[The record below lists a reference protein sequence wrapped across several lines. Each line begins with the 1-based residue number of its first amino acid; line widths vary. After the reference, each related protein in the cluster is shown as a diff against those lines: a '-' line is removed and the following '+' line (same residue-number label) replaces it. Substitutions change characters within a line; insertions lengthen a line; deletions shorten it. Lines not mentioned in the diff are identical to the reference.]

1 MDQSDY
7 RERLARDL
15 ARWRIDGIISDDQE
29 RAMLARVGA
38 GEQRF
43 IGALRMGWLITAV
56 SIIGAIVLAAGVVL
70 LFAANWEEMPDW
82 FRTALVLV
90 AMLVSYAAAYAL
102 MERFEMQRIGSAF
115 LLLGTLLYQAGLFL
129 LAQIYNMP
137 VDSPILFL
145 LGALG
150 ALPLAYLF
158 SSRIVALFA
167 VVGGTTWLVWSML
180 DRYET
185 SDEAWA
191 ALLVVG
197 VFGVALYGV
206 GRLHVLRSAIAPL
219 GDVYIFTGIL
229 ITMAL
234 VYVFTFDE
242 PWDEILSSTIA
253 AYEAPAIVYAAIL
266 GAFALV
272 AAQLLLLKRTPELVA
287 AAGAQA
293 GVLALAA
300 IGATWPEWSGYA
312 VVFNAVYFAIAAA
325 IVARGYA
332 FGDERYINVG
342 LAAVA
347 IGLLTRYCDVFWSL
361 LANSAFFLIGGVLL
375 LALAFA
381 LERFRRELVRGMDDD
396 GAPAASL
403 TEAPA

>member
-1 MDQSDY
+1 MEQPEY

-15 ARWRIDGIISDDQE
+15 ARWRIEGVITPDQE

-38 GEQRF
+38 GEPRF

-56 SIIGAIVLAAGVVL
+56 SIIGALVLAAGVVL

-90 AMLVSYAAAYAL
+90 AMLASYAVAYTL
-102 MERFEMQRIGSAF
+102 MERFDMQRIGSAF
-115 LLLGTLLYQAGLFL
+115 LLLGTLLYQAGIFL

-137 VDSPILFL
+137 VESPILFL

-158 SSRIVALFA
+158 TSRIVMLFA
-167 VVGGTTWLVWSML
+167 IAGFTAWLAWSML
-180 DRYET
+180 DRYE
-185 SDEAWA
+185 DAPEAWA

-197 VFGVALYGV
+197 VFGVALYGI
-206 GRLHVLRSAIAPL
+206 GRLHALRGAIAPL
-219 GDVYIFTGIL
+219 GDVYIFAGIL

-234 VYVFTFDE
+234 VYIFTFDE
-242 PWDEILSSTIA
+242 PWDEILDSVQSYA
-253 AYEAPAIVYAAIL
+253 APGVVYAAII
-266 GAFALV
+266 GAFAVVV
-272 AAQLLLLKRTPELVA
+272 AQSLLLRRTSETIA

-293 GVLALAA
+293 AMLALAVVV
-300 IGATWPEWSGYA
+300 ATWPEWSGYA
-312 VVFNAVYFAIAAA
+312 VVFNAVYFAVAAA

-332 FGDERYINVG
+332 FADERYINLG

-347 IGLLTRYCDVFWSL
+347 LGLLTRYCDVFWSL

-381 LERFRRELVRGMDDD
+381 LERVRRELLRGMDDAD
-396 GAPAASL
+396 APAAPL
-403 TEAPA
+403 TESPA